1 MKNEDYIEKVILI
14 KTKILI
20 KLLKKVNLY
29 LSLLLSAIIITFIL
43 IFIQN
48 IEKKSVDYKTNIID
62 YETQFCLY
70 IYIFL
75 ILF

>member
-29 LSLLLSAIIITFIL
+29 LSFLLSAIIITFIL

>member
-70 IYIFL
+70 IHRFL